1 MIIEYEVWS
10 NYGMRNE
17 TLVHNTPSLKEAK
30 EIAQS
35 EQDAGEEGIQV
46 LWFDDDGE
54 MHEVDL

>member
-17 TLVHNTPSLKEAK
+17 RLVHNTPSLKEAK
-30 EIAQS
+30 EIASQ
-35 EQDAGEEGIQV
+35 EQEDGTEAVQV
-46 LWFDDDGE
+46 LWFDDTGE